1 MKHCAIFALGFI
13 AAALVPA
20 ALAQDKE
27 AEKLFRDMEK
37 KIKGAKALEIVF
49 TYKLEG
55 KRAKGSLLLTN
66 HDKARLRVSGHYYPG
81 IEGNP
86 SFELISDGKRFKT
99 KGAEIGVKTTGVPY
113 IDPEGQTTAGDT
125 GKGFHAMLA
134 VVLSRGGIG
143 YMVYGL
149 PYWIQGDGGI
159 DLDPDKPESRM
170 TVYDFKAGAAE
181 KVGERKAKVLRYRF
195 GKGGKGDAEITLWID
210 AENGLPLKR
219 VFSNPKGVFVGRIT
233 ETYSQINLHPKIDGK
248 AFELPK

>member
-1 MKHCAIFALGFI
+1 MKHSTILALGFI

-55 KRAKGSLLLTN
+55 K
-66 HDKARLRVSGHYYPG
+66 
-81 IEGNP
+81 
-86 SFELISDGKRFKT
+86 
-99 KGAEIGVKTTGVPY
+99 
-113 IDPEGQTTAGDT
+113 TTAGDT

-149 PYWIQGDGGI
+149 PYWIHGDGGI
-159 DLDPDKPESRM
+159 DPDKPESRM

-181 KVGERKAKVLRYRF
+181 KVGERKAKVVRYRF
-195 GKGGKGDAEITLWID
+195 GKGGK
-210 AENGLPLKR
+210 
-219 VFSNPKGVFVGRIT
+219 
-233 ETYSQINLHPKIDGK
+233 
-248 AFELPK
+248 